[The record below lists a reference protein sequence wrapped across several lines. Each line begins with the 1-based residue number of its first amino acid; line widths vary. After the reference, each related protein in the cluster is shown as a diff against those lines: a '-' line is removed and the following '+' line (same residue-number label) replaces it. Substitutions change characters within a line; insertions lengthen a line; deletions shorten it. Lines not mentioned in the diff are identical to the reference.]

1 MMMAVAVNVN
11 RVVAVDGCECE
22 EWLLLMAV
30 TVNVNRV
37 VAVDDCGSE
46 CEQSGCC

>member
-1 MMMAVAVNVN
+1 MDMNVN
-11 RVVAVDGCECE
+11 RVVAVDGCGCECE

-30 TVNVNRV
+30 NVNRV
-37 VAVDDCGSE
+37 VAVDGRE